1 MRQPTHNVSETDA
14 ETRRRLLNTVRTL
27 SNELH
32 PDRDDSEVQL
42 DSALERELGFDS
54 LSRAELLARLEREFH
69 LGLSEQQ
76 LARAETPRDLLR
88 AIASTAPQ
96 QTRQAHER
104 SQPTT
109 PDNTTEATG
118 APHDAAT
125 LLEVV
130 DWHAQKQ
137 PEREQVYL
145 YDDAGKPQPIS
156 YLALRDGARAIAA
169 GLLAREVKPGQTVAI
184 MLPSGQEYLWSFLG
198 ILYAGAIPVPIYP
211 PARPSQLEDHL
222 QRHAGILANA
232 AAVVLIT
239 VAEAR
244 PLARLLKS
252 RVQTLDTITT
262 PDDLHSAPTEVLPP
276 VTSQDIAFLQY
287 TSGSTGQPKG
297 VVLTHADLLAN
308 IRAMGRTMRV
318 DSTDVFVSWLPLY
331 HDMGLI
337 GAWLGSLYYAMTL
350 VLMSPLAFLN
360 RPQRW
365 LWAVHRHRGTL
376 SAGPNF
382 AYELCLTRIPDEALD
397 GLDLSSLRLLFSGA
411 EPVSPR
417 TVRRFN
423 QRFGPYGLH
432 PTALAPVYGLAEA
445 AVGLAFPPLGRGPLI
460 DRIARDIFTQ
470 EDRAQPVA
478 EDAPDALEYV
488 ACGQPL
494 PGYELRV
501 VDDSSRELPDRQQG
515 RLQFRGPS
523 ATSGYYRNPEATRA
537 LFDDGWLET
546 GDLAYI
552 ADGDVYLT
560 SRIKDVIIRGGRNI
574 YPYEAEH
581 AIGELEGVRK
591 GCVAIFGSTDPDSGT
606 ERLVVMA
613 ETRLTD
619 AKARSELQTRI
630 GHTSHDLLGT
640 PPDKVVLAP
649 PRTILKT
656 SSGKIRRPATR
667 ELYEQGRVGNKP
679 RPVWW
684 QIARLTSASLLPE
697 ARRIW
702 RGLRNLG
709 YAAYVQ
715 LLFWALAPPVWTLV
729 VMLPRESWRWAVM
742 RRGARLLLRLA
753 GVPLQVR
760 GSEHLPEA
768 GACVMVANHASYL
781 DGVVLVAALDQ
792 PFSFVA
798 KGELR
803 SQWLAG
809 LFLKR
814 IGTRFVERFDKQ
826 KGVIDA
832 RRITELARRGRSV
845 LFFPEGTLRRMPG
858 LMAFHM
864 GAFAAAAEADIPVL
878 PVTLRG
884 TRSVLRGD
892 TWFPRH
898 GALSVMIGEAITP
911 DGNDWAAAL
920 RLRNAARSRIL
931 KQLGEP
937 DLSGDMS

>member
-1 MRQPTHNVSETDA
+1 MSQPTHNESDKDA
-14 ETRRRLLNTVRTL
+14 DLRHRLLNIVRTL
-27 SNELH
+27 SSELH
-32 PDRDDSEVQL
+32 PDRDDSEVRL
-42 DSALERELGFDS
+42 DAALERDLGFDS
-54 LSRAELLARLEREFH
+54 LSRAELLTRLEREFH
-69 LGLSEQQ
+69 IGLSEQQ
-76 LARAETPRDLLR
+76 LASAETPRDLLR
-88 AIASTAPQ
+88 AIASAAPE
-96 QTRQAHER
+96 QTGQRKR
-104 SQPTT
+104 SQPTA
-109 PDNTTEATG
+109 PGNISEAG
-118 APHDAAT
+118 AAPHDATT
-125 LLEVV
+125 LLEVL
-130 DWHAQKQ
+130 DWHAEAQ
-137 PEREQVYL
+137 PERVQLYL
-145 YDDAGKPQPIS
+145 YDEDEEPQPIS
-156 YLALRDGARAIAA
+156 YRALREGAQAIAA

-184 MLPSGQEYLWSFLG
+184 MLPTGQEYLWSFLG

-232 AAVVLIT
+232 AVVLLIT
-239 VAEAR
+239 VPEAR
-244 PLARLLKS
+244 QLGRLLKS
-252 RVQTLDTITT
+252 RVQTLDTIAT
-262 PDDLHSAPTEVLPP
+262 PDELHQAPTALLPP

-297 VVLTHADLLAN
+297 VVLSHADLLAN
-308 IRAMGRTMRV
+308 IRAMGRALRV

-350 VLMSPLAFLN
+350 VLMSPLTFLT

-365 LWAVHRHRGTL
+365 LWAIHRHRGTL

-382 AYELCLTRIPDEALD
+382 AYELCLTRIPDEALA
-397 GLDLSSLRLLFSGA
+397 GLDLGSLRMLFNGA
-411 EPVSPR
+411 EPVSTQ
-417 TVRRFN
+417 TVRRFS
-423 QRFGPYGLH
+423 QRFAQYGLH
-432 PTALAPVYGLAEA
+432 RTALAPVYGLAEA
-445 AVGLAFPPLGRGPLI
+445 AVGLAFPPLGRGPQI
-460 DRIARDIFTQ
+460 DRIKRDHFVHAGQ
-470 EDRAQPVA
+470 AQPA
-478 EDAPDALEYV
+478 ANDDPHALEYV

-552 ADGDVYLT
+552 ADGELYLT

-591 GCVAIFGSTDPDSGT
+591 GCVAIFGSVDPDSGT

-619 AKARSELQTRI
+619 PAARADLQTRI
-630 GHTSHDLLGT
+630 RHTSHDLLGL

-667 ELYEQGRVGNKP
+667 ELYEQGRIGNKP

-684 QIARLTSASLLPE
+684 QIARLISASLLPE
-697 ARRIW
+697 ARRIG
-702 RGLRNLG
+702 RGLRHLA
-709 YAAYVQ
+709 YAAYGQ
-715 LLFWALAPPVWTLV
+715 LLFWLLAPPIWALV
-729 VMLPRESWRWAVM
+729 VVLPRESWRWAVM
-742 RRGARLLLRLA
+742 RGGARLLLRLA
-753 GVPLQVR
+753 GVPLQIH
-760 GSEHLPEA
+760 GTENLA
-768 GACVMVANHASYL
+768 GDGARVIVANHASYL
-781 DGVVLVAALDQ
+781 DGVVLVAALDR
-792 PFSFVA
+792 PISFVA
-798 KGELR
+798 KGELQ

-826 KGVIDA
+826 QGVIDA
-832 RRITELARRGRSV
+832 RRITELARGGRRL

-864 GAFAAAAEADIPVL
+864 GAFAAAAEADIAIVPI
-878 PVTLRG
+878 TLRG
-884 TRSVLRGD
+884 TRSILRGD

-898 GALSVMIGEAITP
+898 GAVNVSIGEPITP
-911 DGNDWAAAL
+911 DGNDWAAAVHL
-920 RLRNAARSRIL
+920 RDAARSRIL

-937 DLSGDMS
+937 DLAGDLS